1 MTKSYRLARRLAN
14 FRIDAL
20 DMTQEQ
26 LANLQGVP
34 TQNISA
40 FENGRSTNV
49 NYLFLY
55 IEACNHNQ
63 ELLNELLQHVYEA
76 TK

>member
-1 MTKSYRLARRLAN
+1 MTKSHRLARRLAN